1 MVGDCGTPAYQGYIR
16 EDCWT
21 IAEVL
26 KQAGYRTA
34 MSGKWHAG
42 GNWPRDP
49 QRFREWTFHDPKRPL
64 PNDRGFDEFYGHPAG
79 AGSYYNPTPLIEGHR
94 VIESPD
100 DCYTTDLW
108 TDAALGMIDRAVDA
122 ESPFFLHVSYNAPHW
137 PLHAPEEDIARYR
150 GKYDRGWDYFRT
162 ARHEE
167 QKGMGL
173 LDKRWEIS
181 PRDDW
186 CLPWEDRPYHDWQA
200 LRMAV
205 YAAQVDRMDQN
216 IGRLVEKLKARG
228 VYDNTLIV
236 FLSDNGGCAE
246 FLREDGVRP
255 RENRFT
261 REGEPIRFGNHPQI
275 DPGGPL
281 TYQSYG
287 QPWANVSN
295 APFRRFKSWVH
306 EGGIS
311 TPFVAHWPQGI
322 KAGAIRHEACHLV
335 DLVATFVDL
344 AGATVPEERNGQ
356 PATRPEGESLVSLL
370 DGGTWQR
377 QAPIYWEHVG
387 NRAVRNGEWKLVS
400 EKRYDEWE
408 LYNITDD
415 RTELNNLANAKP
427 DTVKELAALWEDWA
441 QRCGVLSPEE
451 LQKVARERR

>member
-1 MVGDCGTPAYQGYIR
+1 LVET
-16 EDCWT
+16 
-21 IAEVL
+21 
-26 KQAGYRTA
+26 
-34 MSGKWHAG
+34 
-42 GNWPRDP
+42 
-49 QRFREWTFHDPKRPL
+49 
-64 PNDRGFDEFYGHPAG
+64 
-79 AGSYYNPTPLIEGHR
+79 
-94 VIESPD
+94 PD
-100 DCYTTDLW
+100 DFYSTDGW
-108 TDAALGMIDRAVDA
+108 TDAALRMIDRAGD
-122 ESPFFLHVSYNAPHW
+122 ENKPFFVHVCYNAPHW
-137 PLHAPEEDIARYR
+137 PLHAWQEDIEKYGGMYAGGWDAVRGARY
-150 GKYDRGWDYFRT
+150 
-162 ARHEE
+162 EE
-167 QKGMGL
+167 IKSLGIL
-173 LDKRWEIS
+173 PRDWALS
-181 PRDDW
+181 PRDPEAG
-186 CLPWEDRPYHDWQA
+186 PWDDAPHKGWEET
-200 LRMAV
+200 RMEV
-205 YAAQVDRMDQN
+205 YAAMVDRMDQN
-216 IGRLVEKLKARG
+216 IGRMVEHLRTRG
-228 VYDNTLIV
+228 ELDNTLIV